1 METQKQLILDYL
13 KRNRK
18 ITILEA
24 IYQLGVTR
32 LSAVIYNLKKEGHNI
47 KTETKLVTAKNGRKT
62 SVAEYI
68 LEKI

>member
-1 METQKQLILDYL
+1 MKTQKEEILEYL
-13 KRNRK
+13 KNNKK

-32 LSAVIYNLKKEGHNI
+32 LSAVIYNLKKDGYNI
-47 KTETKLVTAKNGRKT
+47 ETQTKTIKAKNGRKT

-68 LEKI
+68 LN

>member
-1 METQKQLILDYL
+1 MKTQKEEVLEYL
-13 KRNRK
+13 KNNKK

-32 LSAVIYNLKKEGHNI
+32 LSAIIYNLKKDEYNI
-47 KTETKLVTAKNGRKT
+47 ETQTKPIKAKNGRKT

-68 LEKI
+68 LN

>member
-1 METQKQLILDYL
+1 MKTQKEEILEYL
-13 KRNRK
+13 KNNKK

-32 LSAVIYNLKKEGHNI
+32 LSAVIYNLKKEGYNI
-47 KTETKLVTAKNGRKT
+47 NSQMKLVKAKNGRKT

-68 LEKI
+68 LN

>member
-1 METQKQLILDYL
+1 METQKDIVLKYL
-13 KRNRK
+13 KEHKK

-32 LSAVIYNLKKEGHNI
+32 LSAIIYNLKKDGVNI
-47 KTETKLVTAKNGRKT
+47 ETRTKLIKAKNGRKT

-68 LEKI
+68 LEDE

>member
-1 METQKQLILDYL
+1 MKTQKEEVLEYL
-13 KRNRK
+13 KNNKK

-32 LSAVIYNLKKEGHNI
+32 LSAIIYNLKKDGYNI
-47 KTETKLVTAKNGRKT
+47 ETQTKLIKAKNGRKT

-68 LEKI
+68 LN